1 MICKPGNTIGL
12 KKDNVFK
19 VVKGIALD
27 ASWDKK
33 MAIVLG
39 KYKGATALLA
49 LSLVGFTA
57 SFTGHLIS
65 SNLGNYM
72 GSFGASMTAIGLVI
86 GSLAIAEVLL
96 KTPFGILSDRIG
108 KLKLMLGGLAL
119 LVAVSLLFPLVH
131 DTAALFTIRF
141 MQGVAIAAFSTT
153 STALVA
159 DLFVDR
165 KGEAM
170 GTYNSLKGA
179 GYALGPILGGLVTR
193 YFDFFYTFLLCA
205 AAAAVV
211 LALCI
216 FSVRES
222 FTPPKKKPVGLMLRE
237 SNRLDYFSC
246 YFIGMSGMLAFYSII
261 SFLPVY
267 GTQNGIG
274 ADITGAILGLQAVV
288 YVLAQYYSGRIADKY
303 GSRAPILLG
312 STILT
317 AGLLLI
323 VLVPSPI
330 VWSAAVILTGL
341 GISALWVVSNSY
353 LAYAAPAALMGT
365 VMGLSGTFK
374 EVGDGGGPVLI
385 GFLGDWLSLKTAFL
399 CIVVFL
405 ALSFLMAFTLDNK
418 VGAQKEALEP
428 VKAR

>member
-1 MICKPGNTIGL
+1 MAIASM
-12 KKDNVFK
+12 KKDTV
-19 VVKGIALD
+19 
-27 ASWDKK
+27 
-33 MAIVLG
+33 
-39 KYKGATALLA
+39 ALLA

-72 GSFGASMTAIGLVI
+72 SSYGSSMTVIGLVI

-96 KTPFGILSDRIG
+96 KTPFGILSDRVG

-119 LVAVSLLFPLVH
+119 LIVVSLMFPYFQSPLLLFV
-131 DTAALFTIRF
+131 IRF
-141 MQGVAIAAFSTT
+141 MQGIAIAAFSTT

-159 DLFVDR
+159 DLFTDR

-170 GTYNSLKGA
+170 GVYNSLKGA
-179 GYALGPILGGLVTR
+179 GYALGPILGGLVTQ
-193 YFDFFYTFLLCA
+193 YFNFFDTFLLCA
-205 AAAAVV
+205 VASAIV
-211 LALCI
+211 LVLCL

-222 FTPPKKKPVGLMLRE
+222 FTPPKKKQSVGLMLKE
-237 SNRLDYFSC
+237 SNKLDFFCC

-267 GTQNGIG
+267 GTENKIG
-274 ADITGAILGLQAVV
+274 AGVTGAILGVQAVI
-288 YVLAQYYSGRIADKY
+288 YVLAQYYSGKLADRY
-303 GSRAPILLG
+303 GSRVPIMLG
-312 STILT
+312 SVLLTI
-317 AGLLLI
+317 GVLLI
-323 VLVPSPI
+323 ALIPNPY
-330 VWSAAVILTGL
+330 VWAVAVIFSGL

-374 EVGDGGGPVLI
+374 EVGDGGGPILI
-385 GFLGDWLSLKTAFL
+385 GFLGDHIGLQGAFL
-399 CIVVFL
+399 CIIVFL
-405 ALSFLMAFTLDNK
+405 AISFLMALTLDNK
-418 VGAQKEALEP
+418 VGPVKKTEEQ

>member
-1 MICKPGNTIGL
+1 MAPAL
-12 KKDNVFK
+12 KKDTV
-19 VVKGIALD
+19 
-27 ASWDKK
+27 
-33 MAIVLG
+33 
-39 KYKGATALLA
+39 ALLA

-72 GSFGASMTAIGLVI
+72 GSFGSSMTDIGLVI
-86 GSLAIAEVLL
+86 GSLAIAEVIL

-131 DTAALFTIRF
+131 DTAALFAIRF
-141 MQGVAIAAFSTT
+141 MQGIAIAAFSTT

-179 GYALGPILGGLVTR
+179 GYALGPILGGLVTQ
-193 YFDFFYTFLLCA
+193 YFDFFDTFLLCA
-205 AAAAVV
+205 AASAIV
-211 LALCI
+211 LVLCF

-222 FTPPKKKPVGLMLRE
+222 FTPPKKKQSVGLMLKE
-237 SNRLDYFSC
+237 SSRLDFLSS
-246 YFIGMSGMLAFYSII
+246 YFIGMSGMLAFYAII

-267 GTQNGIG
+267 GTQNHIG
-274 ADITGAILGLQAVV
+274 AGTTGAILGLLAIV
-288 YVLAQYYSGRIADKY
+288 YVLAQYYSGRVADKY
-303 GSRAPILLG
+303 GSRLPILAG
-312 STILT
+312 SALLS
-317 AGLLLI
+317 AGVLMI
-323 VLVPSPI
+323 ALVPDPI
-330 VWSAAVILTGL
+330 VWGVAVILTGL

-353 LAYAAPAALMGT
+353 LAYAAPSAIMGT

-374 EVGDGGGPVLI
+374 EVGDGGGPILI
-385 GFLGDWLSLKTAFL
+385 GILGDWLTLKVAFL
-399 CIVVFL
+399 CIIVFL
-405 ALSFLMAFTLDNK
+405 AASFLLAFTLDNK
-418 VGAQKEALEP
+418 VGAYN
-428 VKAR
+428 

>member
-1 MICKPGNTIGL
+1 
-12 KKDNVFK
+12 
-19 VVKGIALD
+19 
-27 ASWDKK
+27 
-33 MAIVLG
+33 MATF
-39 KYKGATALLA
+39 KYKDTMALLA

-72 GSFGASMTAIGLVI
+72 GSFGSSMTAIGLVI

-96 KTPFGILSDRIG
+96 KTPFGMLSDRVG

-131 DTAALFTIRF
+131 DTAALFAIRF

-153 STALVA
+153 STAMVA
-159 DLFVDR
+159 DLFSDR

-179 GYALGPILGGLVTR
+179 GYALGPILGGLVTQ
-193 YFDFFYTFLLCA
+193 YLDFFFTFLLCA
-205 AAAAVV
+205 AAAAAV
-211 LALCI
+211 LVLCLL
-216 FSVRES
+216 SVKES
-222 FTPPKKKPVGLMLRE
+222 FTPPERQSVGIMLKE
-237 SNRLDYFSC
+237 SNKLDYVSC

-267 GTQNGIG
+267 GTQNNIG
-274 ADITGAILGLQAVV
+274 AGTTGAILGLQAVV
-288 YVLAQYYSGRIADKY
+288 YVLAQYYSGKVADKY
-303 GSRAPILLG
+303 GSRLPILLG
-312 STILT
+312 CV
-317 AGLLLI
+317 LLAVG
-323 VLVPSPI
+323 VLVIALVPDPI
-330 VWSAAVILTGL
+330 VWGAAVILTGL
-341 GISALWVVSNSY
+341 GIASLWVVSNSY

-385 GFLGDWLSLKTAFL
+385 GFLGDWLTLKAAFL
-399 CIVVFL
+399 CILIFL
-405 ALSFLMAFTLDNK
+405 AISFLMALTLDNG
-418 VGAQKEALEP
+418 VGPQKKDVKIVEP